1 MLQSLVKILNL
12 AGIPLQES
20 SDHPQMLDGYPV
32 CSQVS
37 SDWLALGRVDPRVG
51 QQQALGRDGPPHRKT
66 RVPRVVTPFSVAH
79 PLGGNLC
86 PNSHRNSPPYIMKV
100 RKALFGPI
108 RWDKCE
114 EPR

>member
-1 MLQSLVKILNL
+1 MLQSLIKILNL
-12 AGIPLQES
+12 AGIPS
-20 SDHPQMLDGYPV
+20 GDHPQMLDGYPV

-37 SDWLALGRVDPRVG
+37 SDWLALGRVDPRAG

-86 PNSHRNSPPYIMKV
+86 PNSHRNSPPYIMRV
-100 RKALFGPI
+100 RKALFVPI